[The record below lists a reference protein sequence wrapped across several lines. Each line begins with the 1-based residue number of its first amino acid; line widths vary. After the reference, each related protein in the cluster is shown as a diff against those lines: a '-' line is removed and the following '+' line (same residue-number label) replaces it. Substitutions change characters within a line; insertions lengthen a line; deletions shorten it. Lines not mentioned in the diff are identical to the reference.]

1 MFRIPLFIETE
12 RIDRYTV
19 VKWELT
25 KQVLLSEGMPKM
37 IHGWTLGACLFLT
50 LMVTAGCSHIGHDMA
65 NVHPHRDGIGGDMP
79 QEKIFDTGKV
89 KINYLDSGFPSAE
102 PLVML
107 HGGAWRWQE
116 YLSLIPS
123 LSQRWHVY
131 AMDLRGNGR
140 SGWVAGHYRLED
152 FAEDIVTFLRQ
163 LNAPAV
169 LVGHSLGGAI
179 ALMATAR
186 CPEKVKALII
196 EDAPLDLDTYKKFV
210 DSSRDMF
217 GLWLD
222 LKKSAASEKELSLAL
237 ADRYKD
243 YPGLTSQWILFFAGC
258 LWALDPTY
266 FDALLYDF
274 NGFSRGYGAEEI
286 MAKITCPVLFIRG
299 ETKLGAV
306 MSDEEISR
314 LTRNFS
320 NVNHVQISGVGH
332 LLHLEDRGQAQVL
345 NEMMAFL
352 KRIPK

>member
-1 MFRIPLFIETE
+1 M
-12 RIDRYTV
+12 
-19 VKWELT
+19 K
-25 KQVLLSEGMPKM
+25 KM
-37 IHGWTLGACLFLT
+37 IYGWSLYVSLFMILI
-50 LMVTAGCSHIGHDMA
+50 VTAGCSHIGHDLV
-65 NVHPHRDGIGGDMP
+65 NVPPKRPVMGGDVP

-89 KINYLDSGFPSAE
+89 KINYLDSGSPSAE

-107 HGGAWRWQE
+107 HGGAWRWEE

-131 AMDLRGNGR
+131 AMDLRGNGG
-140 SGWVAGHYRLED
+140 SEWVPGHYRLED

-163 LNAPAV
+163 LNEPAV

-179 ALMATAR
+179 ALMAAAQ

-222 LKKSAASEKELSLAL
+222 LKKSASSEKELSLAL
-237 ADRYKD
+237 ADKYKD
-243 YPGLTSQWILFFAGC
+243 YPGVTSQWILFFAGC

-274 NGFSRGYGAEEI
+274 NGFARGYGTEEI
-286 MAKITCPVLFIRG
+286 MAKIKCPVLFIRG
-299 ETKLGAV
+299 ETKLGAI
-306 MSDEEISR
+306 MTDEEMSR
-314 LTRNFS
+314 LKRNFS
-320 NVNHVQISGVGH
+320 NVNYVQIIGVGH
-332 LLHLEDRGQAQVL
+332 LLHLEDRGQTQVL
-345 NEMMAFL
+345 NEMMEFL